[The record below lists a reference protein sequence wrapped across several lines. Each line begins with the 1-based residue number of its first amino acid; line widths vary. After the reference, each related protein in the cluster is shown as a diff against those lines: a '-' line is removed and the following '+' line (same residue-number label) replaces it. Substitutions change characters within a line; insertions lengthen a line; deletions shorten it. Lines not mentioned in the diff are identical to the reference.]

1 MNQILVALAAAARSF
16 FSGRMMGLVLWPL
29 LGATAFWCVVAWL
42 GWGHWEAMFQ
52 SFFTHLSTYHWIGV
66 HTLNWLSG
74 ALASIMLTLGSV
86 ILILVTALLITSIMA
101 MPTMVDEIARR
112 NYPALERKHG
122 GTNTGSVVNAVWVVL
137 VYLPLLLL
145 SVPLWF
151 LIPFGGVAIPLLL
164 NGWLNARLFRYDALA
179 EHASR
184 EEYRQLI
191 RHDGRGLLLMGIAL
205 AAIQLIPSVTV
216 LLIPLV
222 ILFMPVYTGL
232 AFVHYA
238 LARLQA
244 LRVSQADGSAVHVP
258 R

>member
-1 MNQILVALAAAARSF
+1 MNQILAALAAAARSF

-29 LGATAFWCVVAWL
+29 LGATAFWWVVAWL
-42 GWGHWEAMFQ
+42 GWGHWQAMFQ
-52 SFFTHLSTYHWIGV
+52 SFFTHLSTYGWIGT
-66 HTLNWLSG
+66 HTLSWLG
-74 ALASIMLTLGSV
+74 GTLAAIMLTLGSA
-86 ILILVTALLITSIMA
+86 ILILVTALLITSILA
-101 MPTMVDEIARR
+101 MPAMVNEIARR
-112 NYPALERKHG
+112 HYPALERKHG
-122 GTNTGSVVNAVWVVL
+122 GTNRGSILNAAWAVL
-137 VYLPLLLL
+137 IYLPLLLL
-145 SVPLWF
+145 SLPLWF
-151 LIPFGGVAIPLLL
+151 LIPFGGAVFPLLL

-238 LARLQA
+238 LARLQTLRATAPSA
-244 LRVSQADGSAVHVP
+244 LSVRS
-258 R
+258 

>member
-1 MNQILVALAAAARSF
+1 MNQILAALAAAARSF

-29 LGATAFWCVVAWL
+29 LGATAFWWVVAWL
-42 GWGHWEAMFQ
+42 GWGHWQAMFQ
-52 SFFTHLSTYHWIGV
+52 SFFAHLSTYGWIGP
-66 HTLNWLSG
+66 HTLSWLG
-74 ALASIMLTLGSV
+74 GTLAAIMLTLGSA
-86 ILILVTALLITSIMA
+86 ILILVTALLITSILA
-101 MPTMVDEIARR
+101 MPAMVNEIARR
-112 NYPALERKHG
+112 HYPALERKHG
-122 GTNTGSVVNAVWVVL
+122 GTNRGSILNAAWVVSI
-137 VYLPLLLL
+137 YLPLLLL
-145 SVPLWF
+145 SLPLC
-151 LIPFGGVAIPLLL
+151 
-164 NGWLNARLFRYDALA
+164 

-238 LARLQA
+238 LARLQT
-244 LRVSQADGSAVHVP
+244 LRANAP
-258 R
+258 MLN

>member
-1 MNQILVALAAAARSF
+1 MNQILDALTAAGRSF

-29 LGATAFWCVVAWL
+29 LGATLFWCVVAWL
-42 GWGHWEAMFQ
+42 GWGHWLALVQ
-52 SFFTHLSTYHWIGV
+52 QFFEHLSSLHWIGL
-66 HTLNWLSG
+66 HALTWLGG

-86 ILILVTALLITSIMA
+86 ILILVTALLITSIIQMPA
-101 MPTMVDEIARR
+101 MINEIARR
-112 NYPALERKHG
+112 DYPTLERKHG
-122 GTNTGSVVNAVWVVL
+122 GTNSGSIVNAIWTVL
-137 VYLPLLLL
+137 VYLALMLL
-145 SVPLWF
+145 SLPLWF
-151 LIPFGGVAIPLLL
+151 LIPFGGVALPLVL

-184 EEYRQLI
+184 EEYQAITRL
-191 RHDGRGLLLMGIAL
+191 DGRGLLLMGIAL

-244 LRVSQADGSAVHVP
+244 LRASGAGQASLE
-258 R
+258 